1 MPIFLLI
8 RHAEN
13 EYVKEG
19 RLAGR
24 IPGVHLNENGRAQA
38 LAVAEKLSSAPVK
51 AVYSSPLERT
61 METAQPIADALNL
74 EVEIRT
80 GLNEVDFGEWQG
92 KTLKSLYRR
101 KLWKVVQGAPSQMR
115 FPGGESFAEAQ
126 LRFCQELEKL
136 AQEHKPKDMLVC
148 VSHSDMIKLAV
159 AYYIGL
165 HLDLFQRLHV
175 SPSSITAINVNEMGG
190 HLLSLNYD
198 LNFFFSKT

>member
-8 RHAEN
+8 RHGEN

-24 IPGVHLNENGRAQA
+24 MPGVHLNEKGRSQAQEI
-38 LAVAEKLSSAPVK
+38 AEKFTNAPIK
-51 AVYSSPLERT
+51 AVYSSPLDRT
-61 METAQPIADALNL
+61 FETAEPIAQALNL
-74 EVEIRT
+74 EVVPRA

-92 KTLKSLYRR
+92 KTLKSLRRR
-101 KLWKVVQGAPSQMR
+101 KLWKVVQGTPSQMR

-126 LRFCQELEKL
+126 LRFCQELKNL
-136 AQEHKPKDMLVC
+136 TRKHKGKDMLVC

-175 SPSSITAINVNEMGG
+175 SPGSITALNINEMGG
-190 HLLSLNYD
+190 HLLALNYD
-198 LNFFFSKT
+198 LSLTFA